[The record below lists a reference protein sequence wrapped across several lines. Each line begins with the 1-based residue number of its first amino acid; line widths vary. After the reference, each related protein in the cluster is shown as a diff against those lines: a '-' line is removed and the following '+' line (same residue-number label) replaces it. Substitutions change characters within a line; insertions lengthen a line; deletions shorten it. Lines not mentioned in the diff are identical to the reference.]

1 MSLVSTG
8 HSPIYPPGW
17 LVGQLPM
24 GMRED
29 DFFVRF
35 ATIFERVAETV
46 RAGADAV
53 EHVADPS
60 VTPLPMLAYLGSWMG
75 VDLVDPRLSPEI
87 QREIVRCLGSTLTRR
102 GTAAALTELL
112 EALTGDEVRV
122 VDPGGVIADD
132 GIPTNH
138 PVEVHL
144 NSCGH
149 LRPQEIEAII
159 RDEVPAHIAI
169 DVYLPEEGEDG

>member
-1 MSLVSTG
+1 MSLVKAGYNPLYS
-8 HSPIYPPGW
+8 PGW

-53 EHVADPS
+53 EHVADPAC
-60 VTPLPMLAYLGSWMG
+60 TPLPMLAYLGTWMG
-75 VDLVDPRLSPEI
+75 VDLVDPRLEPEA
-87 QREIVRCLGSTLTRR
+87 QREIVRTLGSTLTRR
-102 GTAAALTELL
+102 GTAAGLAELL
-112 EALTGDEVRV
+112 EGLTGSTVRV
-122 VDPGGVIADD
+122 VDPGAVIADD
-132 GIPTNH
+132 VVPATH
-138 PVEVHL
+138 PVEIHL
-144 NSCGH
+144 QSCGH

-159 RDEVPAHIAI
+159 RDEVPAHVAI
-169 DVYLPEEGEDG
+169 DILWPDGGDDS

>member
-8 HSPIYPPGW
+8 HTPLYPPGW

-46 RAGADAV
+46 RAGADSV
-53 EHVADPS
+53 DFIADPA
-60 VTPLPMLAYLGSWMG
+60 VTALPMLAYLGTWMG
-75 VDLVDPRLSPEI
+75 VDLVDPRLEPEA
-87 QREIVRCLGSTLTRR
+87 QRKIVRTLGSTLTRR

-112 EALTGDEVRV
+112 EALTGSPVQV
-122 VDPGGVIADD
+122 VDPGAVISDEPV
-132 GIPTNH
+132 PTSH
-138 PVEVHL
+138 PVQIHL
-144 NSCGH
+144 TSCGH

-159 RDEVPAHIAI
+159 RDEVPVHIAVEIHLPQEGI
-169 DVYLPEEGEDG
+169 DR

>member
-8 HSPIYPPGW
+8 HIPLYPPGW

-29 DFFVRF
+29 DLFVRF
-35 ATIFERVAETV
+35 STIFERVAETV
-46 RAGADAV
+46 RAGADSV
-53 EHVADPS
+53 DFVADPS
-60 VTPLPMLAYLGSWMG
+60 VTSLPMLAYLGTWMG
-75 VDLVDPRLSPEI
+75 VDLVDSRLDPEV
-87 QREIVRCLGSTLTRR
+87 QRGIVRTLGATLTRR

-112 EALTGDEVRV
+112 EALTGSPVQV
-122 VDPGGVIADD
+122 VDPGAVISDD
-132 GIPTNH
+132 SMPTNH
-138 PVEVHL
+138 PVEIHL
-144 NSCGH
+144 SGCGH

-169 DVYLPEEGEDG
+169 AIYLPEEGDD

>member
-8 HSPIYPPGW
+8 HVPLYPPGW

-53 EHVADPS
+53 DFVADPS
-60 VTPLPMLAYLGSWMG
+60 VTSLPVLAYLGTWMG
-75 VDLVDPRLSPEI
+75 VDLVDPRLEPEM
-87 QREIVRCLGSTLTRR
+87 QREIVRTLGSTLTRR

-122 VDPGGVIADD
+122 VDPGVVIADEPVPD
-132 GIPTNH
+132 SR

-144 NSCGH
+144 GSCGH

-169 DVYLPEEGEDG
+169 DIYLPQEGNDG